1 MSQAVGRELT
11 LAQAIELAGKLI
23 REEQLDE
30 AEHLLGAVLAR
41 LPEQPDALHFL
52 GMLRHAQGDTAGGIA
67 LVQRAIDAQPAAWG
81 AWNNLG
87 NLLLQQRRF
96 DEAAAAYARSI
107 ALGEAPVERAPA
119 WNNLGTLHRKC
130 RRLADAEAAC
140 RTAIDLDPDFADA
153 WYNLS
158 RVLIEDGRIAE
169 GLAANSRAI
178 VLWPRE
184 VQARDQVIR
193 ALVLLGELDQAAAL
207 YRDWLREDPDN
218 PVIQHQLAACLQTEA
233 QAPVPA
239 RASDAYVEKVFDS
252 FAASFDTKLASL
264 QYRAPALVAEAL
276 REALPAAARQF
287 DVVDIGCGTGLV
299 GPLVRD
305 WARRLAG
312 CDLSVEMLRKA
323 RSRGVYDV
331 LHKAELV
338 YYLRTQPA
346 AFDVG
351 VSADT
356 LCYFGDLHDA
366 VQAAR
371 RALRAGGTL
380 VFTVEALPDDA
391 TQPFRLQPNGRYAH
405 ALAHV
410 GDALQA
416 AGLLRLQ
423 ARRVELR
430 HEGGRPVPGWLAR
443 AQVP

>member
-1 MSQAVGRELT
+1 VNRAAGRELT
-11 LAQAIELAGKLI
+11 LPQAIELAGDLI
-23 REEQLDE
+23 RADELDE

-67 LVQRAIDAQPAAWG
+67 LIQQAISAMPTAWG

-107 ALGEAPVERAPA
+107 ALGETPAQRAPA

-130 RRLADAEAAC
+130 RRLREAEAAC
-140 RTAIDLDPDFADA
+140 RTAIDLVPDFADA

-158 RVLIEDGRIAE
+158 RILIEDGRVAE
-169 GLAANSRAI
+169 GLAANSRAV

-193 ALVLLGELDQAAAL
+193 ALVLLGELEPAAAL

-218 PVIQHQLAACLQTEA
+218 PVIQHQLAACLQADAEA
-233 QAPVPA
+233 KTPA

-252 FAASFDTKLASL
+252 FASSFDTKLASL
-264 QYRAPALVAEAL
+264 QYQAPALVAEAL

-287 DVVDIGCGTGLV
+287 DVVDVGCGTGLV

-323 RSRGVYDV
+323 RSRGIYDV

-338 YYLRTQPA
+338 YYLQTQPA
-346 AFDVG
+346 AFDVA

-356 LCYFGDLHDA
+356 LCYFGDLGDA
-366 VQAAR
+366 VRAAR

-380 VFTVEALPDDA
+380 VFTVEALPDD
-391 TQPFRLQPNGRYAH
+391 TPRPFRLQPNGRYAH
-405 ALAHV
+405 TLAHV

-423 ARRVELR
+423 ARRVALR
-430 HEGGRPVPGWLAR
+430 QEGGRPVSGWLVS
-443 AQVP
+443 AQAP